1 MQDTGTPTS
10 VGQRR
15 LISSHTAANPTVYTI
30 SSAWAVTPSSTAQ
43 YVIEQCNDLVY
54 FGTSTTTACYT
65 YQAGGWAA
73 DASWTSSTVSGG
85 GKLQIPVRPAANAAG
100 MCAWMGF
107 AMTLDSQANA
117 RHSAIYLLRGG
128 NVATIDVFDI
138 ATLSW
143 STGVGGNAIAYGNSA
158 TTFTT
163 GTNALY
169 DPVGNAGRYAY
180 INVSGG
186 QRFMRFDCLNRTME
200 PYGYCYYPQG
210 TAVVGQHLM
219 WSLFIDG
226 TTKVP
231 FLYARRQSGTELN
244 ELLIQR

>member
-1 MQDTGTPTS
+1 MAQNL
-10 VGQRR
+10 
-15 LISSHTAANPTVYTI
+15 LISSHTATNPTVFTI

-54 FGTSTTTACYT
+54 FGTTTTTACYT

-73 DASWTSSTVSGG
+73 DASWTSSTVSGS
-85 GKLQIPVRPAANAAG
+85 GKLQIPVRPAANAGG
-100 MCAWMGF
+100 MCAWVGF

-128 NVATIDVFDI
+128 AVATIDALDI

-143 STGVGGNAIAYGNSA
+143 STGVGGNAIAYGNSG

-163 GTNALY
+163 GTCALY
-169 DPVGNAGRYAY
+169 DPVGNSGRYAY
-180 INVSGG
+180 ISVSGS
-186 QRFMRFDCLNRTME
+186 QRFMRFDCLNRTIE
-200 PYGYCYYPQG
+200 PYGYCYYPAG
-210 TAVVGQHLM
+210 SAVAGQHLM
-219 WSLFIDG
+219 WSVFIDG

-231 FLYARRQSGTELN
+231 FLYQRRQSSLELL